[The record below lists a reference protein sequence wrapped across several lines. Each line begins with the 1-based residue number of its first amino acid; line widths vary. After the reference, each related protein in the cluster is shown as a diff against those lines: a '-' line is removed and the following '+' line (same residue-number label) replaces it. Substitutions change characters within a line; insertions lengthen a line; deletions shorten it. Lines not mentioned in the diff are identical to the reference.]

1 MKKKL
6 TKKAKLILVNVVIA
20 VIIFLYIV
28 FYTLM
33 SHAPLNIVVVFRCL
47 LVQGIGTFLSLVI
60 YYISI
65 LTDVI
70 IGNKATE
77 QNQFQQ
83 QSECDKEN
91 K

>member
-33 SHAPLNIVVVFRCL
+33 SHAPLNIVE
-47 LVQGIGTFLSLVI
+47 IGRAHV
-60 YYISI
+60 
-65 LTDVI
+65 
-70 IGNKATE
+70 
-77 QNQFQQ
+77 
-83 QSECDKEN
+83 
-91 K
+91 